1 MLAYDGKKSA
11 FAAGLLPFDSKEF
24 VVNLTQQTGKE
35 LDHLRQFLA
44 GRRQDYPQETIQALD
59 VVLRVSAFKG
69 RKIVGRSLADFGRGS
84 LGDGIEY
91 WKGFYQ
97 SLRPTQMGL
106 SLNIDMTARAVYES
120 KLVSEFV
127 GELLGRDMSRS
138 LTEQERIKVFTRL
151 SRYYSLIVQY
161 LREKYNTRLRF
172 PDLPAIQAGRDAKPI
187 YLTMEICR
195 VTPGQR
201 YALKLNETQVTRFL
215 RATCQRPKDREE
227 SIYNTMRHNE
237 YNKDPLVSKDFE
249 MNVTELLTSIE
260 ACVLPPPTL
269 RYHESGRYHDVN
281 SAESVINGGTV
292 NFWATISFSEQ
303 TDRAF
308 DRFVKGLVSMSRI
321 KRLCETELGIVS
333 LCFKPE
339 HVEMMSDHYLQN
351 VALKIN
357 VKVGGRNNVMSACL
371 NRRLPYVTDRPTIIF
386 GADVTH
392 SRPGEDCRRRCFDE
406 LAEVTKELLLS
417 FKKATGHKPH
427 HLIFYRDGVSEGQFS
442 EALPNEMDKT
452 LK

>member
-1 MLAYDGKKSA
+1 MSLVPSAANKLRRPARDGFASVGKKVFIKANHFLVNIGNKDPHQYEYDVTIAPEKSA

-24 VVNLTQQTGKE
+24 VVNLTEQTGKE

-59 VVLRVSAFKG
+59 VVLRESAFKG
-69 RKIVGRSLADFGRGS
+69 HKIVGRSLADFGRGS

-120 KLVSEFV
+120 NFIECT
-127 GELLGRDMSRS
+127 GA
-138 LTEQERIKVFTRL
+138 IKTV
-151 SRYYSLIVQY
+151 VQY

-195 VTPGQR
+195 VNPGQR

-249 MNVTELLTSIE
+249 MN
-260 ACVLPPPTL
+260 L

-281 SAESVINGGTV
+281 SAGFWNMFDVKVINGGT
-292 NFWATISFSEQ
+292 
-303 TDRAF
+303 D
-308 DRFVKGLVSMSRI
+308 MI

-357 VKVGGRNNVMSACL
+357 VKVGGRNNVMSACM
-371 NRRLPYVTDRPTIIF
+371 NHRLPYVTDRPTIIF
-386 GADVTH
+386 GAMLLIP
-392 SRPGEDCRRRCFDE
+392 RGFQPFDCRRKLLC
-406 LAEVTKELLLS
+406 LLL
-417 FKKATGHKPH
+417 
-427 HLIFYRDGVSEGQFS
+427 LLY
-442 EALPNEMDKT
+442 
-452 LK
+452 